1 MHETVFFF
9 QLFNYILT
17 FDPMSQREASGQFGW
32 YQGVI
37 TRLEKVA
44 ESQLIASSCPESP
57 LLSPDLLRV
66 LAQKIVNDMLIKD

>member
-1 MHETVFFF
+1 
-9 QLFNYILT
+9 
-17 FDPMSQREASGQFGW
+17 MSQREAIGQFGW

-66 LAQKIVNDMLIKD
+66 LE